1 MRKPAFF
8 VHAIVTA
15 LMAMSGATATADSLN
30 PQPLPPGRH
39 MPTQSDTNRAYE
51 PPDPC
56 SQSQMQAHGSGGGAG
71 KIRMDTTHERK
82 AGGEQMGARNNVH
95 CLNPQPLPPG

>member
-1 MRKPAFF
+1 MKPNSFIP
-8 VHAIVTA
+8 AIIGVILA
-15 LMAMSGATATADSLN
+15 VGGAVAPADALN

-39 MPTQSDTNRAYE
+39 TAPQTVTNHAIE

-56 SQSQMQAHGSGGGAG
+56 SKSQM
-71 KIRMDTTHERK
+71 RK
-82 AGGEQMGARNNVH
+82 AGGEQEMRKAGGTQQMDAANVH